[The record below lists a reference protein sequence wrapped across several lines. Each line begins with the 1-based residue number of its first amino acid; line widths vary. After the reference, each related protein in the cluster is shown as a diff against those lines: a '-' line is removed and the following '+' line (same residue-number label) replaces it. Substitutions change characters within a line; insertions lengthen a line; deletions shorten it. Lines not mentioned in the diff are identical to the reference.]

1 MRDQGSHHAPGE
13 QTSATADFLAGAAQC
28 LDHPHP
34 ANRRAHIR
42 NLEAKLWLGPRA
54 LHGSQTQCHPA
65 LSSLHR
71 LQSAQSHSAS
81 VLKRKPSNALASK
94 TANKHLIAR
103 KRWLP
108 SPSEPRPKPIS
119 LPARQLRKGLLL
131 RGRVG

>member
-28 LDHPHP
+28 LDRPHP

-65 LSSLHR
+65 LSALHR
-71 LQSAQSHSAS
+71 LQFAQGHSAS
-81 VLKRKPSNALASK
+81 VLTETFHALASK
-94 TANKHLIAR
+94 TANKTSNRSKA
-103 KRWLP
+103 
-108 SPSEPRPKPIS
+108 
-119 LPARQLRKGLLL
+119 
-131 RGRVG
+131 